1 MAMVDGLKS
10 LYDTQG
16 FLPAMHIISPIE
28 ALAHRSI
35 LEAVEAERGPMHYQ
49 FKIHTAMHSPYQLAT
64 LPGLLD
70 IVEQLI
76 GPDILLYNATY
87 IIKEAH
93 TESHVSWH
101 QDLTYW
107 GLDSDQQVSVW
118 LALSEASEASG
129 CMHMIP
135 GSHING
141 QQKHHT
147 TEDANNVL
155 LNGQTIKDI
164 DPSQSVVASLTTG
177 QASFHHGWTLHCSKP
192 NVSDDRRIGLSLQ
205 YINPAVKQIKQQQDS
220 AMLVR
225 GVDNYSHFQTDQP
238 PMSNFNETAWL
249 KQQALHT
256 KLKHIQSDT
265 KQ

>member
-1 MAMVDGLKS
+1 MKDCLKS
-10 LYDTQG
+10 LYDAQG
-16 FLPAMHIISPIE
+16 FLTAVPIINPKE

-35 LEAVEAERGPMHYQ
+35 LEAVETERGPMHYQ
-49 FKIHTAMHSPYQLAT
+49 FKIHTAMNSPFKLAT
-64 LPGLLD
+64 LPQLLD
-70 IVEQLI
+70 VIEQLI
-76 GPDILLYNATY
+76 GPNILLYNTTY

-107 GLDSDQQVSVW
+107 GLDSDAQVSVW

-135 GSHING
+135 NSHING

-155 LNGQTIKDI
+155 LSGQTV
-164 DPSQSVVASLTTG
+164 QGVNANESVVVSLTAG

-192 NVSDDRRIGLSLQ
+192 NVSDERRIGLNIQ
-205 YINPAVKQIKQQQDS
+205 YINPVVKQLKQQQDS
-220 AMLVR
+220 AILVR
-225 GVDNYSHFQTDQP
+225 GVDDYGHFQTDQP
-238 PMSNFNETAWL
+238 ALSNFDKKAWL
-249 KQQALHT
+249 RQQSLHT
-256 KLKHIQSDT
+256 KLKRIQGDN
-265 KQ
+265 Q

>member
-1 MAMVDGLKS
+1 MKDRLKS
-10 LYDTQG
+10 LYDAQG
-16 FLPAMHIISPIE
+16 FLTAVPIIDPKE

-35 LEAVEAERGPMHYQ
+35 LEAAETQRGPIHYQ
-49 FKIHTAMHSPYQLAT
+49 NKMHTAMSSPFQLAT
-64 LPGLLD
+64 LPSLLD

-76 GPDILLYNATY
+76 GPDILLYNTTY

-107 GLDSDQQVSVW
+107 GLDSDAQVSVW

-135 GSHING
+135 KSHING
-141 QQKHHT
+141 QQKHCT
-147 TEDANNVL
+147 TADANNVL
-155 LNGQTIKDI
+155 LSGQTVKDV
-164 DPSQSVVASLTTG
+164 DPSKSVVVSLTAG

-192 NVSDDRRIGLSLQ
+192 NVSDDRRIGLNIQ

-220 AMLVR
+220 AILVR
-225 GVDNYSHFQTDQP
+225 GVDDYGHFQTDQP
-238 PMSNFNETAWL
+238 ALSNFDKKAWL
-249 KQQALHT
+249 RQQSLHE
-256 KLKHIQSDT
+256 KMKSIQGDN
-265 KQ
+265 K